1 MKKEWELTSEA
12 FETLLGWLGPDRE
25 EAGKKYE
32 VVRRRLIKIFT
43 CRGCAA
49 AEDLTDDTFNR
60 VARKVP
66 QIASSYVGD
75 PALYFLGV
83 AHNVCLEHF
92 RKKPE
97 SEMAP
102 PAGDSLEEK
111 ERLDAC
117 LERCM
122 GQLTVKSRNLILDY
136 YREEKDSKIDHRKE
150 LAERMG
156 LGLNALRIQA
166 CRIRA
171 KLQDCVFKCLT
182 QGAIA

>member
-1 MKKEWELTSEA
+1 
-12 FETLLGWLGPDRE
+12 
-25 EAGKKYE
+25 
-32 VVRRRLIKIFT
+32 
-43 CRGCAA
+43 
-49 AEDLTDDTFNR
+49 
-60 VARKVP
+60 
-66 QIASSYVGD
+66 
-75 PALYFLGV
+75 
-83 AHNVCLEHF
+83 
-92 RKKPE
+92 
-97 SEMAP
+97 
-102 PAGDSLEEK
+102 
-111 ERLDAC
+111 
-117 LERCM
+117 M